1 MKMSIILGVIH
12 MDFGIMNSLY
22 NNMYFRDTLSTLW
35 EFIPQM
41 IFLNFIFGYLCILI
55 IAKWTSGSLADLYH
69 VMINMF
75 LAPGS
80 MDAQGQVFN
89 GQGGLQVR
97 AAAKQCPGMLTEH
110 KRPCRCHCHRLRFEP
125 SPPLL
130 TVFAGLPPC
139 DLIHLCPP
147 DALPQALHPE
157 EAL

>member
-1 MKMSIILGVIH
+1 

-55 IAKWTSGSLADLYH
+55 IAKWVSGSLADLYH

-89 GQGGLQVR
+89 GQGGLQVSCSCC
-97 AAAKQCPGMLTEH
+97 KL
-110 KRPCRCHCHRLRFEP
+110 
-125 SPPLL
+125 
-130 TVFAGLPPC
+130 
-139 DLIHLCPP
+139 
-147 DALPQALHPE
+147 
-157 EAL
+157 